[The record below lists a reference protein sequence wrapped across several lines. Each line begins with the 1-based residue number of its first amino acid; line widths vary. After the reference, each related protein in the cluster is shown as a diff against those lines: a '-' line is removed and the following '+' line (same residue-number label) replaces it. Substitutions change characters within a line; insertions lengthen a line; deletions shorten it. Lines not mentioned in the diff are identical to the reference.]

1 MKEVEEI
8 RGQQETYD
16 TTLTRFVYSPLSWLQ
31 LRNSLLMDFK
41 DVELITLEKRKLD
54 VWWNS
59 MLKIPLIMVVYGNGY
74 KMIKYKQ
81 QTEFV

>member
-41 DVELITLEKRKLD
+41 DVETHQVGE
-54 VWWNS
+54 
-59 MLKIPLIMVVYGNGY
+59 
-74 KMIKYKQ
+74 
-81 QTEFV
+81 TEVGCLVE